1 MNKLALRLPKM
12 SKLPIPKG
20 LQLKANQLLFK
31 AEERSPELLLAGGII
46 LGVGATVMACK
57 ATLKVEGVL
66 DTYHK
71 NLDNIN
77 MVMSP
82 ENRDKFENYSEEDA
96 KRDKFV
102 NFVQT
107 MCKLGKLYAP
117 AIGLGVMAISC
128 VLGSYHIM
136 NQRQIALNAAYL
148 AVKKAY
154 DDYRERVKEE
164 IGEEAEDDLFHGV
177 KKVTTEEVIK
187 NRKGEEKVVKKDV
200 LTVNG
205 AGYSPY
211 ARFFDEASIYFRKD
225 QGLNKLFLIQAQ
237 SQMNDLL
244 KLRGHVFLNEVYDA
258 LDIPHSREGA
268 VVGWKL
274 GNGDNY
280 IDFGIWDPYKEGSR
294 RFVNEFERAI
304 LLDFN
309 VDGVIYDLI

>member
-1 MNKLALRLPKM
+1 MNKLALRLPKVT
-12 SKLPIPKG
+12 KLPIPKRV
-20 LQLKANQLLFK
+20 QLKANQLLFK
-31 AEERSPELLLAGGII
+31 AEEHSPELLLAGGII

-66 DTYHK
+66 DVYHK
-71 NLDNIN
+71 NLENIT
-77 MVMSP
+77 MVMDP
-82 ENRDKFENYSEEDA
+82 ENREKFENYTDEDA

-102 NFVQT
+102 NFIQT
-107 MCKLGKLYAP
+107 IGKLGKLYAP
-117 AIGLGVMAISC
+117 AIGLGIMSVSC
-128 VLGSYHIM
+128 LLGSYRIM

-177 KKVTTEEVIK
+177 KKITSEEVVK
-187 NRKGEEKVVKKDV
+187 NKKGDEKVVKKEGLV
-200 LTVNG
+200 RNG
-205 AGYSPY
+205 SGYSPY
-211 ARFFDEASIYFRKD
+211 ARFFDESSVYFRKD
-225 QGLNKLFLIQAQ
+225 QGLNKLFLIQTQ

-258 LDIPHSREGA
+258 LDIPHSKEGA

-280 IDFGIWDPYKEGSR
+280 IDFGIWDPYKEGAR

-309 VDGVIYDLI
+309 VDGVIYDII